1 MSALSLSP
9 PTSRST
15 STDTLRR
22 LYRELF
28 RIRRIEEVIAEL
40 YPQQQM
46 RCPVHLCIGQEAI
59 PVGVCAELWPEDYAF
74 STHRSHGHYLA
85 KGSDLNAMLAELHG
99 KETGC
104 AGGKG
109 GSMHL
114 IDRQAGFLGAA
125 PILGAT
131 IALAVGA
138 AFGTQLRREDRVT
151 VAFFGDGA
159 VEEGIFYESANFA
172 VLRQLPVVLVC
183 ENNHLSMFS
192 PPEVRQPTGRSLCE
206 VAQGIGMTA
215 EAGDGNDVL
224 EVVRLARRAVRQARE
239 GQGPVFLELHTYR
252 WREHCGPNYDFDL
265 GYRSSVEFDGWKA
278 RCPLRHLQKQMMAVG
293 AWNAAAALQMI
304 DEVNAEIRAAVRFAQ
319 ESPYPPAQRL
329 LEHEYAA

>member
-1 MSALSLSP
+1 MSALTVTPPLS
-9 PTSRST
+9 RAT
-15 STDTLRR
+15 STDTFRR
-22 LYRELF
+22 LYRQLF
-28 RIRRIEEVIAEL
+28 RIRRVEEVIAEL

-59 PVGVCAELWPEDYAF
+59 PVGVCSELWPEDYAF

-85 KGSDLNAMLAELHG
+85 KGGDLNAMLAELHG

-114 IDRQAGFLGAA
+114 IDRRTGFLGAA

-138 AFGTQLRREDRVT
+138 AFGSKMRRENRVT

-172 VLRQLPVVLVC
+172 VLRRLPVVLVC

-192 PPEVRQPTGRSLCE
+192 PPEVRQPPERSLCE
-206 VAQGIGMTA
+206 LAQGIGLTA
-215 EAGDGNDVL
+215 ESGDGNDVL
-224 EVVRLARRAVRQARE
+224 EVVRLARRAVRQARA
-239 GQGPVFLELHTYR
+239 GDGPVFLELHTYR

-265 GYRSSVEFDGWKA
+265 GYRSAAEFDGWKA

-293 AWNAAAALQMI
+293 VWDSTAAMRMI
-304 DEVNAEIRAAVRFAQ
+304 DEVNAEIQTAVRFAQ
-319 ESPYPPAQRL
+319 DSPFPPARRL